1 MLLKKMYII
10 LRTKI
15 LKIKYL
21 ILLTQLLILLLNAKI
36 NQVKNE
42 IPSITNLATT
52 AALNAK
58 ISEAKNITPNIGNL
72 ATTTTDLTAVEYE
85 IPDRSKYITSPSF
98 NKLTA
103 EHFTVR
109 LKQASLAIKGDIVDF
124 VKRTDFDDKLKNSNK
139 KVTSNKLQHVL
150 VENEL
155 RKLQDEIEKL
165 HGAQLYLIF

>member
-1 MLLKKMYII
+1 MI
-10 LRTKI
+10 LRTTI

-42 IPSITNLATT
+42 IPSIANLAAT
-52 AALNAK
+52 AALNPK
-58 ISEAKNITPNIGNL
+58 ISEAKNIIPNISNL
-72 ATTTTDLTAVEYE
+72 ATTTTDLTAVEYD
-85 IPDRSKYITSPSF
+85 IADHSKYITTPSF

-103 EHFTVR
+103 ESFTAR
-109 LKQASLAIKGDIVDF
+109 LKQASLAIKGDIADF

-155 RKLQDEIEKL
+155 KKLQDKIEKL